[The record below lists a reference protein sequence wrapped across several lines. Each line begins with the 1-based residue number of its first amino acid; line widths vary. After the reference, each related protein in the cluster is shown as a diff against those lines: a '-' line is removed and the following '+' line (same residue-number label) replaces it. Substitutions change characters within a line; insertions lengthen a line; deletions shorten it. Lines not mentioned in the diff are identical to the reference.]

1 MRKGDVANLI
11 VQQVLGI
18 LCLILIWNL
27 VAGPVGVDAINVP
40 PCLGPCSAIPNCHQS
55 CIDHVLIKG
64 SPREVSALDSP
75 LRIWPVAALSRA
87 QFHPLFSLF
96 SL

>member
-27 VAGPVGVDAINVP
+27 VAGPVDVDAINVP

-55 CIDHVLIKG
+55 CIDKG
-64 SPREVSALDSP
+64 FPKGGVC
-75 LRIWPVAALSRA
+75 IG
-87 QFHPLFSLF
+87 FSFEDLACCCTQ
-96 SL
+96 